1 MFLLIAVFCIPWM
14 LVPKPLILI
23 YCGDDH
29 HKVSQEDDDR
39 QGGDRLLSG
48 ENMEESNVI
57 ESKKGGAD

>member
-23 YCGDDH
+23 YCGNDH

-48 ENMEESNVI
+48 
-57 ESKKGGAD
+57 